1 MVVVEEIDEN
11 LEESVVEPE
20 TDILEDPKFNIDSGK
35 ILANLFAGRYK
46 SKELWQEF
54 ERTGTNINLEGKV
67 IQARA
72 NKEENV
78 YINNKLF
85 YTGKIERVKF
95 EDNTSYDT
103 YEKVLTKAVDL
114 LNDKDFNAS
123 KGWLELAKK
132 TLESQKVIWQKG
144 VYA

>member
-114 LNDKDFNAS
+114 D
-123 KGWLELAKK
+123 
-132 TLESQKVIWQKG
+132 
-144 VYA
+144 